1 MKLAKKSKWN
11 WKKRY
16 FVLTPYHIAYYE
28 NDKANQK
35 IKGEI
40 RITADSQ
47 ITSDIYDK
55 KYGYRFIFS
64 NEWESLTLSAT
75 TEADRSQWI
84 LTITSSIKH
93 AESSLMSYALLLH
106 PPPKPNPRS
115 SGKLADLTVRK
126 YFILANNLLTYH
138 PDEQKTSEIEGL
150 ININDHT
157 VLDEID
163 DDQRIISLID
173 SDPARSKVTF
183 QFKAMNLGYESTSSQ
198 YQRWKAAI
206 FSQTKPRYNQ
216 PATEVVPVDS
226 GDSGAGKKNS
236 RRRSKQLDDS
246 PINVPTE
253 EGEEEDFNVKN
264 EEEEEEA
271 LPPLP
276 TEEPPLSPMPP
287 PPAESPLTTPRGTSR
302 KVGFAKAFEAALA
315 EADEPPAPAQGV
327 EDDQNPPP
335 RPSLSV
341 RSPRKST
348 RGFDFNNEDEDD
360 LEEFGVGDSNKFSD
374 LRLETPDND
383 NSNAIRRSVLR
394 RQSRSASP
402 ATTPRNHG
410 NLTPN
415 ADKRGSQSPT
425 TPGSGGRASSAGSL
439 QRQSSFGL
447 FRTASSAKLLDL
459 PTGPCAACEV
469 FRTVVSKVPL
479 TKLLFDAYCKNS
491 TQLDLNAIQ
500 LMCYEVGVYYS
511 IMEMKISLKPYTGGS
526 AQMNYDNFAKWW
538 QYNPDFK

>member
-40 RITADSQ
+40 RVTADSQ

-106 PPPKPNPRS
+106 PAPKPNPRS
-115 SGKLADLTVRK
+115 SAKLADLTVRK

-173 SDPARSKVTF
+173 SDPARTKVTF
-183 QFKAMNLGYESTSSQ
+183 QFKAMNLGNESTSSQ

-226 GDSGAGKKNS
+226 GDSGAGKKSS
-236 RRRSKQLDDS
+236 RRRSKQFDES
-246 PINVPTE
+246 PVNLPTDA
-253 EGEEEDFNVKN
+253 GQEEED
-264 EEEEEEA
+264 A

-276 TEEPPLSPMPP
+276 TDEPPLSPMPP
-287 PPAESPLTTPRGTSR
+287 PPEESPLTTPRGTSR

-315 EADEPPAPAQGV
+315 EADEPAAPSREV
-327 EDDQNPPP
+327 EDEEQDPPP

-348 RGFDFNNEDEDD
+348 RGFDFNNEEDD
-360 LEEFGVGDSNKFSD
+360 EIDGYGGAGDSGKFSD

-410 NLTPN
+410 SLTPN
-415 ADKRGSQSPT
+415 ADKRGSLSPA
-425 TPGSGGRASSAGSL
+425 TPGSGGRASSAGAL

-447 FRTASSAKLLDL
+447 FRTASSAVLLDL
-459 PTGPCAACEV
+459 PTGPCVACEV

-479 TKLLFDAYCKNS
+479 TKLLFDAYAKNS
-491 TQLDLNAIQ
+491 TNLDLNAIQ

-511 IMEMKISLKPYTGGS
+511 IMELKISLKPYTGGS
-526 AQMNYDNFAKWW
+526 AQMNYESFAKWW